1 MTKEKITHPITR
13 AALAIAALILI
24 AIFANW
30 LVALLSVGSR
40 GIDFTENKAHTLQ
53 EGTMAILSD
62 LDAPVTIRYYA
73 TRKAE
78 AMPRELKLYM
88 RRVDDVLREY
98 QRLANGKLRVE
109 YLDPEPDTDAE
120 DSANLDGISGQRI
133 SQDESLYFGIAVSC
147 LDQTATIPFLDP
159 RDETML
165 EYRLSSAIAEVTR
178 TDKPVVAIMS
188 GLPIAGGPP
197 TMPGQPAAREWMIHQ
212 QISRS
217 FETRDLG
224 MNPEKIDPEIDV
236 LLVVHPVNI
245 TPAAQFAID
254 QYLLHG
260 GTVIACLDAFSV
272 SAQMAGGGNP
282 MMGMGG
288 SIPTSSTLPD
298 LLGAWGVKFESG
310 MVIADTKFRTAFPDG
325 RIGVGILTLPQAAM
339 PQKDNVITRDLV
351 DLYFVLPGGFTKT
364 GGKGISAN
372 TLVKTS
378 NEACPVNAMKASRLD
393 PDLITSM
400 RPKGKSYDLALHL
413 SGKFKSAFPKGKP
426 GEETS
431 TDKDAKAKDKKDA
444 DKPKWLKQATET
456 GNVFLIAD
464 VDFLND
470 NFAYSIR
477 NLGNMQVATPANGN
491 SSLLLNL
498 LDQATGS
505 KHLIGARSRAT
516 SRRPFTVIQDMESQ
530 FEREVGRQKEQIDKN
545 EEDAVKKLNDLE
557 AQKSRS
563 NGLLSPEQKAEIK
576 KYRAQKVSFAK
587 QRREL
592 QKDLKRRKN
601 KLATSI
607 TLLNILVVPAV
618 VILLGLGVFLSR
630 RTATRAR

>member
-1 MTKEKITHPITR
+1 
-13 AALAIAALILI
+13 
-24 AIFANW
+24 
-30 LVALLSVGSR
+30 
-40 GIDFTENKAHTLQ
+40 
-53 EGTMAILSD
+53 
-62 LDAPVTIRYYA
+62 
-73 TRKAE
+73 
-78 AMPRELKLYM
+78 
-88 RRVDDVLREY
+88 
-98 QRLANGKLRVE
+98 
-109 YLDPEPDTDAE
+109 
-120 DSANLDGISGQRI
+120 
-133 SQDESLYFGIAVSC
+133 
-147 LDQTATIPFLDP
+147 
-159 RDETML
+159 
-165 EYRLSSAIAEVTR
+165 
-178 TDKPVVAIMS
+178 
-188 GLPIAGGPP
+188 
-197 TMPGQPAAREWMIHQ
+197 
-212 QISRS
+212 
-217 FETRDLG
+217 
-224 MNPEKIDPEIDV
+224 
-236 LLVVHPVNI
+236 
-245 TPAAQFAID
+245 
-254 QYLLHG
+254 
-260 GTVIACLDAFSV
+260 
-272 SAQMAGGGNP
+272 
-282 MMGMGG
+282 
-288 SIPTSSTLPD
+288 
-298 LLGAWGVKFESG
+298 
-310 MVIADTKFRTAFPDG
+310 
-325 RIGVGILTLPQAAM
+325 
-339 PQKDNVITRDLV
+339 
-351 DLYFVLPGGFTKT
+351 
-364 GGKGISAN
+364 
-372 TLVKTS
+372 
-378 NEACPVNAMKASRLD
+378 
-393 PDLITSM
+393 M

-426 GEETS
+426 GGETG
-431 TDKDAKAKDKKDA
+431 TDKDAKTKDKKAA

-630 RTATRAR
+630 RTVTRAR

>member
-1 MTKEKITHPITR
+1 
-13 AALAIAALILI
+13 
-24 AIFANW
+24 
-30 LVALLSVGSR
+30 
-40 GIDFTENKAHTLQ
+40 
-53 EGTMAILSD
+53 MAILSD

-133 SQDESLYFGIAVSC
+133 NQDENLYFGIAVSC
-147 LDQTATIPFLDP
+147 LDQTAIIPFLDP

-178 TDKPVVAIMS
+178 TDKSVVGLMS

-197 TMPGQPAAREWMIHQ
+197 TMPNQHPTPEWVIHQ
-212 QISRS
+212 QITRS
-217 FETRDLG
+217 FNVRDLG
-224 MNPEKIDPEIDV
+224 MNPESIDPEIDV
-236 LLVVHPVNI
+236 LLVIHPANI
-245 TPAAQFAID
+245 TPDAQFAID
-254 QYLLHG
+254 QYLLQG

-272 SAQMAGGGNP
+272 SAQMFGGGNP

-298 LLGAWGVKFESG
+298 LLGTWGVRFESG
-310 MVIADTKFRTAFPDG
+310 QVVADAKYRTTFPDG

-364 GGKGISAN
+364 GAAGVAAN

-378 NEACPVNAMKASRLD
+378 SEACLVNTMQASRLD
-393 PDLITSM
+393 PELLTSM
-400 RPKGKSYDLALHL
+400 RPDGKSYDMVLHL

-426 GEETS
+426 GQKP
-431 TDKDAKAKDKKDA
+431 DAAKDAKDKDKKDA

-464 VDFLND
+464 TDFLQD
-470 NFAYSIR
+470 NFAYSVR
-477 NLGNMQVATPANGN
+477 NLGGNMQVATPANGN
-491 SSLLLNL
+491 SSILLNL

-505 KHLIGARSRAT
+505 KHLIGARSRAS
-516 SRRPFTVIQDMESQ
+516 SRRPFTVIQDMEAQ
-530 FEREVGRQKEQIDKN
+530 FEREVGAKKEKIDQKE
-545 EEDAVKKLNDLE
+545 EEAVKHLNDLE

-563 NGLLSPEQKAEIK
+563 NGLLSPDQKTEIR
-576 KYRAQKVSFAK
+576 KYRAQKVDFAK

-592 QKDLKRRKN
+592 QKKLKRRKSR
-601 KLATSI
+601 LATSV
-607 TLLNILVVPAV
+607 TLINVLAVPAC

-630 RTATRAR
+630 RTSTRAR